1 MEQKTLKDL
10 EYDKI
15 LNMLAEHA
23 RNEKTQ
29 NEILA
34 YRPMSDFSVVQ
45 QQLWETDAAMTM
57 VLQYGSP
64 EIVTVS
70 DMEGALK
77 RMDIGG
83 SLSMSELLNV
93 ATVLRGARMLKKYY
107 EGKENI
113 LSGYFAQLEPEKRIE
128 ERITTSILSE
138 EEMADGASGELY
150 NIRRK
155 MRGAEAKVRES
166 LNSMVHSN
174 HYQKFLQDSIIT
186 MRNGRYVVPV
196 KAEHRGDVQ
205 GIVHDISS
213 SGGTVFIEPAAVV
226 NANNEM
232 HELAIKEQREIERI
246 LFELTAE
253 AAEISEIIASDFRI
267 ILKLD
272 FIFAKAKFALRLKA
286 VCPKLNSDGRLH
298 IKNGRHPLIESEK
311 VVPSNIILGGE
322 FDSLIITGPN
332 TGGKTVALKT
342 TGLFCLMTQSGFL
355 IPASDGTEMPVFENI
370 FSDIGDEQSIEQS
383 LSTFSSH
390 MKNIVYIAERITP
403 NSLVLFDELGAGTDP
418 VEGAALAT
426 AILEYMRQVGAKSMA
441 TTHYSELKLYALSTE
456 RVENASCEFD
466 VNTLSPTYRLIIGIP
481 GKSNAFAISQRLGLP
496 EHIIEHSRRLLSEE
510 NIKFEDAL
518 SGIEQSRLA
527 TEHAQREQERMRL
540 EIERLREELKRE
552 KEKLER
558 RKARILEQ
566 AQERAEVIL
575 QKAKEETEE
584 MLTSLKAAQQQAEA
598 QEIRRAMEEV
608 KKELNLKIKNNRK
621 PTQQPKRKR
630 SELTVN
636 NLRLGAS
643 VLIEDMNDKGTVAS
657 INKKDETAVI
667 QVGIMKITSKI
678 SNLSLLQEE
687 APKHPAN
694 LPRRNGGG
702 GLKSAAVKPEVDLRG
717 MNLEEALLETEKFL
731 DQCVMAGLHTVT
743 VIHGKG
749 TGILRSG
756 IQDLLRHHPQVK
768 SYRLGKYGEGENG
781 VTIAELK

>member
-15 LNMLAEHA
+15 LAMVAEYAHNGNT
-23 RNEKTQ
+23 RTN
-29 NEILA
+29 ILKLQ
-34 YRPMSDFSVVQ
+34 PMTDYETVR
-45 QQLWETDAAMTM
+45 QQLLESDAAMTM
-57 VLQYGSP
+57 LLQFGSP
-64 EIVTVS
+64 EIVTVA
-70 DMEGALK
+70 DVEGSVK
-77 RMDIGG
+77 RMSVGG

-93 ATVLRGARMLKKYY
+93 AAILRGARVLKKYY
-107 EGKENI
+107 EGKENV
-113 LSGYFAQLEPEKRIE
+113 LSGYFAGLEAEKRLE

-138 EEMADGASGELY
+138 DEMADGASSELY
-150 NIRRK
+150 HIRRK
-155 MRGAEAKVRES
+155 MRSAESKVKES
-166 LNSMVHSN
+166 LNSMVHSH
-174 HYQKFLQDSIIT
+174 HYQKLLQDAIVT

-196 KAEHRGDVQ
+196 KAEHRGEVQ

-213 SGGTVFIEPAAVV
+213 SGGTVFIEPTAVV
-226 NANNEM
+226 NANNEL

-246 LFELTAE
+246 LFELTAA
-253 AAEISEIIASDFRI
+253 AAEVSELIAFDFES

-272 FIFAKAKFALRLKA
+272 FIFAKAKFALQMKA
-286 VCPKLNSDGRLH
+286 VCPKLNREGHLS
-298 IKNGRHPLIESEK
+298 IKNGRHPLIDPVK
-311 VVPSNIILGGE
+311 VVPSNISLGEE
-322 FDSLIITGPN
+322 FDSLIVTGPN

-342 TGLFCLMTQSGFL
+342 VGLFCLMTQTGLL
-355 IPASDGTEMPVFENI
+355 IPAADGTEMPVFEDI

-390 MKNIVYIAERITP
+390 MKNIVRITEKVTP

-426 AILEYMRQVGAKSMA
+426 AILEYMRQVGAKAMA

-510 NIKFEDAL
+510 NIKFEDVL

-527 TEHAQREQERMRL
+527 AEHAQQEQERMRAEVERMRGEL
-540 EIERLREELKRE
+540 EQERE
-552 KEKLER
+552 KLNCQ
-558 RKARILEQ
+558 KARILEQ
-566 AQERAEVIL
+566 AQERAAVIL
-575 QKAKEETEE
+575 QNAKEETEE
-584 MLTSLKAAQQQAEA
+584 MLDSLKAAQKQAEA
-598 QEIRRAMEEV
+598 QEVRRAMEEV
-608 KKELNLKIKNNRK
+608 KKELNLKIKKTRK
-621 PTQQPKRKR
+621 PVQQPKRKR
-630 SELTVN
+630 SNLNAN

-678 SNLSLLQEE
+678 SNLSLLEEE
-687 APKHPAN
+687 APKHTAA
-694 LPRRNGGG
+694 LPRRGGG
-702 GLKSAAVKPEVDLRG
+702 SGLKSAAVKPEVDLRG

-731 DQCVMAGLHTVT
+731 DQSIMAGLHTVT
-743 VIHGKG
+743 IIHGKG

-756 IQDLLRHHPQVK
+756 IQDLLRHHSQVK

>member
-1 MEQKTLKDL
+1 MEQKTLRDL
-10 EYDKI
+10 EYEKI
-15 LNMLAEHA
+15 LNMVAEYA
-23 RNEKTQ
+23 Q
-29 NEILA
+29 NENTKQAVLNC
-34 YRPMSDFSVVQ
+34 RPSANFSEVQ
-45 QQLWETDAAMTM
+45 QNLWESDAAMTM

-64 EIVTVS
+64 EIAIVADVDGS
-70 DMEGALK
+70 IK
-77 RMDIGG
+77 RMAIGG
-83 SLSMSELLNV
+83 ALSMSELLNI
-93 ATVLRGARMLKKYY
+93 AAILRGARVLKKYY

-113 LSGYFAQLEPEKRIE
+113 LSGYFSQLEPEKRLE
-128 ERITTSILSE
+128 ERIATSILSE

-155 MRGAEAKVRES
+155 MRGAEAKAKES

-174 HYQKFLQDSIIT
+174 HYQKFLQDAIVT

-213 SGGTVFIEPAAVV
+213 SGGTVFIEPTAVV
-226 NANNEM
+226 NANNEL

-253 AAEISEIIASDFRI
+253 AAEVSELIAADFRV

-272 FIFAKAKFALRLKA
+272 FIFAKAKFALQQKA
-286 VCPKLNSDGRLH
+286 VCPRLNDEGRLY
-298 IKNGRHPLIESEK
+298 IKNGRHPLLDSEK
-311 VVPSNIILGGE
+311 VVPSNISLGQE
-322 FDSLIITGPN
+322 FDSLIVTGPN

-342 TGLFCLMTQSGFL
+342 VGLFCLMTQSGLL
-355 IPASDGTEMPVFENI
+355 IPAADGTEMPVFEEI

-390 MKNIVYIAERITP
+390 MKNIVYIAEKVTP
-403 NSLVLFDELGAGTDP
+403 RSLVLFDELGAGTDP

-426 AILEYMRQVGAKSMA
+426 AILEYMRQVGAKAMA

-510 NIKFEDAL
+510 NIKFEDVL

-527 TEHAQREQERMRL
+527 AEHAQQEQEHMRL
-540 EIERLREELKRE
+540 EVERLRGELELERE
-552 KEKLER
+552 KLNR
-558 RKARILEQ
+558 QKARILEQ
-566 AQERAEVIL
+566 AQERAAVIL
-575 QKAKEETEE
+575 QNAKEETEE
-584 MLTSLKAAQQQAEA
+584 MLDSLKAAQKQAEA
-598 QEIRRAMEEV
+598 QEVRRAMEEV
-608 KKELNLKIKNNRK
+608 KKELNLKIKNTRK
-621 PTQQPKRKR
+621 PAQQPKRKR
-630 SELTVN
+630 SNLNVN

-678 SNLSLLQEE
+678 SNLSLLEEE
-687 APKHPAN
+687 APKHAAS
-694 LPRRNGGG
+694 LPRRSGVG
-702 GLKSAAVKPEVDLRG
+702 GLKTASVKPEVDLRG

-731 DQCVMAGLHTVT
+731 DQSIMAGLHTVT